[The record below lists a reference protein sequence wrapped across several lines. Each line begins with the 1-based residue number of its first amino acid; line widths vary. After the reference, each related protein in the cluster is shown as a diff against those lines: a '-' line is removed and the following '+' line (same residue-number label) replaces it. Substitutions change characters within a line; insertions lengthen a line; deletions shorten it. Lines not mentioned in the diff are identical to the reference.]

1 MFYINKV
8 VGVMMSPSVL
18 LMLIC
23 IVCAWR
29 LSKRNSQTSQTYQT
43 HQTYQTFLWLALAL
57 LWFWMSEIP
66 ARILGLPLE
75 REWLVNGEI
84 PTAESFPKADAI
96 VCLGGSM
103 NIATNLGDHAEMYT
117 SADRVRQAARLY
129 KAGKAPKVFVTGR
142 GTARATRALLMDFG
156 VPESAITLLE
166 NARNTEEESKSTA
179 ALLQTT
185 SRKER
190 ASTERKSGIPRATAS
205 CEAGAS
211 GVRRD
216 TAYSRW
222 DPEEELPSVR
232 ALLVTSAWH
241 MRRAKLMFEK
251 YAKGVEIIPAPAD
264 FEATVHASE
273 GFDPRDLLP
282 GNSYMNEVY
291 LREWIGYFGY
301 KWLR

>member
-18 LMLIC
+18 LMLVC

-43 HQTYQTFLWLALAL
+43 FLWLALAL
-57 LWFWMSEIP
+57 LWFWMSAIP

-129 KAGKAPKVFVTGR
+129 KAGKAPKIFVTGR
-142 GTARATRALLMDFG
+142 GTARATRALLVDFG

-166 NARNTEEESKSTA
+166 DARNTEEEAKGVQSLMFEVGGS
-179 ALLQTT
+179 ALKLQTSNLKPQT
-185 SRKER
+185 S
-190 ASTERKSGIPRATAS
+190 I
-205 CEAGAS
+205 
-211 GVRRD
+211 
-216 TAYSRW
+216 
-222 DPEEELPSVR
+222 
-232 ALLVTSAWH
+232 LLVTSSWH
-241 MRRAKLMFEK
+241 MRRARLMFEK
-251 YAKGVEIIPAPAD
+251 YAKGVGVIPAPAD
-264 FEATVHASE
+264 FEATVHAAE

-291 LREWIGYFGY
+291 LREWIGYLGY
-301 KWLR
+301 KWLRR

>member
-1 MFYINKV
+1 MYVINKI

-18 LMLIC
+18 LMLVI
-23 IVCAWR
+23 IGCAWKS
-29 LSKRNSQTSQTYQT
+29 SKRNMTHHCRPLPSTSTC
-43 HQTYQTFLWLALAL
+43 FLWLALAL
-57 LWFWMSEIP
+57 LWFWMSAIP

-75 REWLVNGEI
+75 REWLVDGKV

-103 NIATNLGDHAEMYT
+103 NIETNLGDHAEMYT

-166 NARNTEEESKSTA
+166 DARNTEEEAKA
-179 ALLQTT
+179 IGDEVEVEGGGGQ
-185 SRKER
+185 RKR
-190 ASTERKSGIPRATAS
+190 
-205 CEAGAS
+205 
-211 GVRRD
+211 
-216 TAYSRW
+216 
-222 DPEEELPSVR
+222 SV
-232 ALLVTSAWH
+232 LLVTSAFH

-251 YAKGVEIIPAPAD
+251 YAKGVEVIPAATD
-264 FEATVHASE
+264 FEASVHAAGE
-273 GFDPRDLLP
+273 FDPRDLLP

-301 KWLR
+301 KFLR